1 MEALDLAAGLR
12 VVGRGVFED
21 DAQTLQL
28 EFQKNLAAS
37 GLGSEDGG
45 VVTEEG
51 SRKTELI

>member
-37 GLGSEDGG
+37 GLGGEDGG